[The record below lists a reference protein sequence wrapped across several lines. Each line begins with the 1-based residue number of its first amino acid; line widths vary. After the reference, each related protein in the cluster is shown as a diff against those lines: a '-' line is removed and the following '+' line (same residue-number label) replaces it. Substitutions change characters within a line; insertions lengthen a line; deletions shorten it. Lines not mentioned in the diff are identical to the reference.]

1 MSYTFGLRYAL
12 DADHISVI
20 DFITR
25 RLVAT
30 GSRPIVVITC
40 IVVAATSGALEQRF
54 QGFQNVGGIVGTAV
68 SSSVLMILGLGNLWI
83 LVKLVQKM
91 RQILKEEVSGDVA
104 DVTGDRGLDFEGG
117 GIMVRL
123 FKKIFKIVDRP

>member
-1 MSYTFGLRYAL
+1 
-12 DADHISVI
+12 
-20 DFITR
+20 
-25 RLVAT
+25 
-30 GSRPIVVITC
+30 
-40 IVVAATSGALEQRF
+40 
-54 QGFQNVGGIVGTAV
+54 
-68 SSSVLMILGLGNLWI
+68 MILGLGNLWI